1 MDDRFLHDMRR
12 EPDPAFEAGLR
23 ERLAAQEPVAGTS
36 SARWRPL
43 AAAAALAVVVAGLFA
58 FPSVR
63 ASAQSFLDMF
73 RVRTFTP
80 VAVDPDRFRALES
93 ETIDLKGLI
102 SKNIEIVKDA
112 GPQVTVASADE
123 AARMAGYD
131 VVEPAYVPDGLGLPV
146 FRVTDDSVARLTAD
160 TSVLRE
166 VLRLL
171 DLNDVRVP
179 EHLDGAQ
186 VQVHM
191 PKSVQMLFENEGR
204 QIRFTQSPSPDVRM
218 PPAMDLE
225 DLGEIAL
232 RIAGL
237 APAEARRMAGTI
249 DWHTT
254 LLVPVPTTVREFRT
268 VTVNGHQGLLIEAR
282 EGTADIPAGRRG
294 GAAVLWADGAKVYAL
309 AGNAHVADLLEM
321 ANSVR

>member
-1 MDDRFLHDMRR
+1 MDDRFLHEFKRD
-12 EPDPAFEAGLR
+12 PDPAFEAHLR
-23 ERLAAQEPVAGTS
+23 ERLAAQGPAAAA
-36 SARWRPL
+36 SAPAWRPL
-43 AAAAALAVVVAGLFA
+43 AAAAAVLIVAAGSFA

-80 VAVDPDRFRALES
+80 VAVDPERFRVLES
-93 ETIDLKGLI
+93 ETIDLKQMI
-102 SKNIEIVKDA
+102 SKNVETVKDA
-112 GPQVTVASADE
+112 GPPVDVASPAE
-123 AARMAGYD
+123 AAGIAGCE
-131 VVEPAYVPDGLGLPV
+131 VLEPGYLPAG
-146 FRVTDDSVARLTAD
+146 FARSSIRVIDDSAVRLTAD
-160 TSVLRE
+160 ASVLRE

-179 EHLDGAQ
+179 ANLDGAQ

-191 PKSVQMLFENEGR
+191 PKAVQMRFEKDGR
-204 QIRFTQSPSPDVRM
+204 EVRLTQSVSPDVRL

-237 APAEARRMAGTI
+237 SAVEARRMAGSI

-254 LLVPVPTTVREFRT
+254 LLVPVPTTARSFRT
-268 VTVNGHQGLLIEAR
+268 VTVNGHQGLLIAAR
-282 EGTADIPAGRRG
+282 QGTDDIPAGRRG
-294 GAAVLWADGAKVYAL
+294 GIAVLWADGAKVYAL
-309 AGNAHVADLLEM
+309 TGNAHEADMLEM
-321 ANSVR
+321 AKSVH

>member
-1 MDDRFLHDMRR
+1 MDDRFLHEMRR
-12 EPDPAFEAGLR
+12 DPDPAFEASLR
-23 ERLAAQEPVAGTS
+23 GRLAAQEAPA
-36 SARWRPL
+36 AAPAPAWRPL
-43 AAAAALAVVVAGLFA
+43 AAAAAVVIVAAGLFA

-63 ASAQSFLDMF
+63 ASAQSFLDLF

-80 VAVDPDRFRALES
+80 VAVDPERFRALES
-93 ETIDLKGLI
+93 ETIDLKQLI
-102 SKNIEIVKDA
+102 AKNVEVVKEA
-112 GPQVTVASADE
+112 GPQVAVASADE
-123 AARMAGYD
+123 AARMAGYQ
-131 VVEPAYVPDGLGLPV
+131 VAEPGYLPPGLGRTSI
-146 FRVTDDSVARLTAD
+146 RVADESVVRLTAD
-160 TSVLRE
+160 ASVLRE

-179 EHLDGAQ
+179 ENLDGAQ

-191 PKSVQMLFENEGR
+191 PKSVQMVFQHEGR
-204 QIRFTQSPSPDVRM
+204 EVRFTQAASPDVRL

-237 APAEARRMAGTI
+237 PAAEARRMARTI

-254 LLVPVPTTVREFRT
+254 LLVPVPATVREFRT
-268 VTVNGHQGLLIEAR
+268 VTVNGYQGLLIESR

-294 GAAVLWADGAKVYAL
+294 AAAVLWADGAKVYAL
-309 AGNAHVADLLEM
+309 GGNAHVAEMLEM